1 MAVVWFCFSCFDW
14 HNAITVMFTIPVAG
28 NANDAAKLQINFNQ
42 VPNFI
47 SSFGFPFSS
56 LLETFGF
63 IYVELTYTYVTH
75 A

>member
-1 MAVVWFCFSCFDW
+1 
-14 HNAITVMFTIPVAG
+14 MFTIPVAG

-42 VPNFI
+42 VPNLI
-47 SSFGFPFSS
+47 SSFGFPFSC